1 MKKLLCFLVV
11 IFCCS
16 SAHAGQNI
24 VSWWNE
30 TFQAAEA
37 HPGLLH
43 GYDVFEAGKI
53 KQYAVLLQ
61 DGIPAE
67 QPPSFITWQDYDY
80 RAAVVD
86 GQKIK
91 THRGKAYA
99 HLRRGTV
106 MAVVAPDHFA
116 NRLYVKLI
124 SAEPYRAAN
133 DQAKD
138 IARVTVMLGFKFPR
152 KVLAKDEVSPIQ
164 QVLDQWLKLFSTR
177 AEAEQFALT
186 QQQAQ

>member
-1 MKKLLCFLVV
+1 MKKLVCFFAVLL
-11 IFCCS
+11 CCS
-16 SAHAGQNI
+16 SAYAGQSI

-30 TFQAAEA
+30 TFHAAEA

-43 GYDVFEAGKI
+43 GYDVFEAQKI

-67 QPPSFITWQDYDY
+67 QPPNFITWQDYDY
-80 RAAVVD
+80 RAAVID

-91 THRGKAYA
+91 TRRGKAYTR
-99 HLRRGTV
+99 LRKGTV
-106 MAVVAPDHFA
+106 LAVVAPDHFA

-124 SAEPYRAAN
+124 SAEPYRAA
-133 DQAKD
+133 DDHAKEL
-138 IARVTVMLGFKFPR
+138 ARVTVMLGFQFPR
-152 KVLAKDEVSPIQ
+152 KVLAKDDLAPIQ
-164 QVLDQWLKLFSTR
+164 QTLDQWIKVFSTR